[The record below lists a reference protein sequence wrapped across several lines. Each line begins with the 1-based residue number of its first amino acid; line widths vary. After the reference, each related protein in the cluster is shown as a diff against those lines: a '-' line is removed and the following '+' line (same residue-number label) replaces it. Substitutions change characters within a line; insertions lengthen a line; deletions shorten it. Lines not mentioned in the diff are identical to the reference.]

1 MNPVVLSTL
10 GVILALIALSLLC
23 FKGFHPVVVG
33 LLASAIVAL
42 TGGLNLLDSILKSYV
57 PGVAAFFTSYFI
69 IFFFSALL
77 GKIYEETGAAKTV
90 AEKLSNLFGPKLAM
104 LAVCLSTAALI
115 YGGITSFVVIFAIYP
130 IALVLFE
137 KADIPD
143 RLIPGIVCLGLW
155 SFAMTGPA
163 STQIQN
169 IMPMQA
175 LGTSSVAGGFP
186 GVIGAV
192 CMFAFGIVYMMWMEK
207 RARVADEHF
216 EFPTH
221 VERFS
226 DDRERPGIIPALI
239 PLIFVIIVFNV
250 FKWNI
255 NIALF
260 ISVILSVA
268 LFFRYFPE
276 GQLVKTLN
284 EGAAASVTVIINTA
298 AIVGFGSVVKSV
310 PFFEKA
316 VEFLSSSNL
325 HPYVVSL
332 TTANGLAGI
341 MGSSSGSIALTLTT
355 LDATIK
361 QWGAMGYNL
370 GYIHRLISVGG
381 GGLDSLPHCGA
392 IISVLAVC
400 GLTHKKA
407 YFPIFVNCTVIP
419 MLVSYGIMLPLMMLM
434 G

>member
-1 MNPVVLSTL
+1 MSMVMLSTF
-10 GVILALIALSLLC
+10 GVILALVALSFLS

-42 TGGLNLLDSILKSYV
+42 SGGQNLLDSILKSYV
-57 PGVAAFFTSYFI
+57 PGIAAFFVSNFI

-90 AEKLSNLFGPKLAM
+90 AEKLSSLFGPKLAM
-104 LAVCLSTAALI
+104 MAVCLSTAALI

-143 RLIPGIVCLGLW
+143 YLIPGVVCLGLW

-169 IMPMQA
+169 IMPMNA
-175 LGTSSVAGGFP
+175 LGTGSLAGGAA
-186 GVIGAV
+186 GVIGAL
-192 CMFAFGIVYMMWMEK
+192 CMFAFGIIYMMWMER
-207 RARVADEHF
+207 RARAAGQHF
-216 EFPTH
+216 VFPSH
-221 VERFS
+221 VQRFE
-226 DDRERPGIIPALI
+226 DTRARPSIIPALI
-239 PLIFVIIVFNV
+239 PLVFVILVFNV

-255 NIALF
+255 NVALF
-260 ISVILSVA
+260 VSVILSVA
-268 LFFRYFPE
+268 LFFKYFPK
-276 GQLVKTLN
+276 GQLIKTFN
-284 EGAAASVTVIINTA
+284 QGAAGAVTIIINTA

-316 VEFLSSSNL
+316 VEFLAKSNL
-325 HPYVVSL
+325 HPYLVSL

-341 MGSSSGSIALTLTT
+341 MGSSSGSIALTLST
-355 LDATIK
+355 LDTTIA
-361 QWGAMGYNL
+361 QWGTQGFNL

-400 GLTHKKA
+400 GLTHKQA

-419 MLVSYGIMLPLMMLM
+419 ILVSYCIMLPIMILM